1 MITQSVSGEALV
13 AIDLLNHKLDRAFD
27 HIDASGNGV
36 VEREDLLGLGA
47 RILVGFGESPTSV
60 TGASLVD
67 SFDGVW
73 SALAQALQRDGDS
86 GIARPDFRTAMT
98 AAFVTG
104 DRYDPVFRPATVA
117 VAELCDGD
125 RDGEIFP
132 GEFRTML
139 SAFGVAYD
147 DVDEAF
153 DRLDRAGR
161 GTLTVAEL
169 VTAASDYYRGDDPNA
184 AGNWLFGPLVA
195 GR

>member
-1 MITQSVSGEALV
+1 M
-13 AIDLLNHKLDRAFD
+13 AIDLLSHKLDRAFD
-27 HIDASGNGV
+27 HIDANRNGV

-60 TGASLVD
+60 TGASLVE
-67 SFDGVW
+67 SFDGIW
-73 SALAQALQRDGDS
+73 STLARTLDRDGDS
-86 GIARPDFRTAMT
+86 GISRPDFRSAMLS
-98 AAFVTG
+98 AFVTG
-104 DRYDPVFRPATVA
+104 DHYEPVFRPAAVA

-125 RDGEIFP
+125 RDGEIRP

-153 DRLDRAGR
+153 DRLDREGR

-169 VTAASDYYRGDDPNA
+169 VAATSDYYRSADPNA
-184 AGNWLFGPLVA
+184 AGNWLFGPL
-195 GR
+195 

>member
-1 MITQSVSGEALV
+1 M

-67 SFDGVW
+67 GFDEIW
-73 SALAQALQRDGDS
+73 SALSRALERDADFS
-86 GIARPDFRTAMT
+86 IARQDFRTGMVT
-98 AAFVTG
+98 AFVTG
-104 DRYDPVFRPATVA
+104 DQYDAVFRPATMA

-125 RDGEIFP
+125 GDGRIGP

-153 DRLDRAGR
+153 DRLDRTGR
-161 GTLTVAEL
+161 GALTVDEL
-169 VTAASDYYRGDDPNA
+169 VLAAADYYRSDDPNA
-184 AGNWLFGPLVA
+184 AGNWLFGPL
-195 GR
+195 

>member
-1 MITQSVSGEALV
+1 VITQLVSGEALV

-60 TGASLVD
+60 TGASLVG
-67 SFDGVW
+67 SFDGIW
-73 SALAQALQRDGDS
+73 ATLSHTLERDGDS
-86 GIARPDFRTAMT
+86 GIARADFRTGMA

-104 DRYDPVFRPATVA
+104 DRYDPVFRPATLA
-117 VAELCDGD
+117 VAELCDSD
-125 RDGEIFP
+125 RDGSIGP

-139 SAFGVAYD
+139 CAFGIAYD

-153 DRLDRAGR
+153 DRLDRTGR
-161 GTLTVAEL
+161 GSLTVDEL
-169 VTAASDYYRGDDPNA
+169 VLAAAEYYRSEDPNA
-184 AGNWLFGPLVA
+184 AGNWLFGPL
-195 GR
+195 

>member
-1 MITQSVSGEALV
+1 M

-27 HIDASGNGV
+27 HIDAGGNGV

-47 RILVGFGESPTSV
+47 RILVGFGESPTSL

-67 SFDGVW
+67 SFDGIW
-73 SALAQALQRDGDS
+73 STLSQTLERDPDFA
-86 GIARPDFRTAMT
+86 IARPDFRTGMI

-104 DRYDPVFRPATVA
+104 DRYDAVFRPATVA
-117 VAELCDGD
+117 VAELCDPD
-125 RDGEIFP
+125 RDGEIGP

-153 DRLDRAGR
+153 DRLDRTGR
-161 GTLTVAEL
+161 GVLTVDEL
-169 VTAASDYYRGDDPNA
+169 VLAAADYYLSDDPSA
-184 AGNWLFGPLVA
+184 AGNWLFGPL
-195 GR
+195 

>member
-1 MITQSVSGEALV
+1 M

-27 HIDASGNGV
+27 HIDANGNGV
-36 VEREDLLGLGA
+36 VERADLLGLGA

-60 TGASLVD
+60 TGASLVE
-67 SFDGVW
+67 SFDGIW
-73 SALAQALQRDGDS
+73 ATLARTLERDGDS

-104 DRYDPVFRPATVA
+104 GHYDPVFRPATVA

-125 RDGEIFP
+125 RDGEISP

-161 GTLTVAEL
+161 GRLTVAGL
-169 VTAASDYYRGDDPNA
+169 VAAAADFYRSADPNA
-184 AGNWLFGPLVA
+184 PGNWLFGPL
-195 GR
+195 

>member
-1 MITQSVSGEALV
+1 M

-67 SFDGVW
+67 SFDRIW
-73 SALAQALQRDGDS
+73 STLSEALERDGDS
-86 GIARPDFRTAMT
+86 GIARPDFLRGMT
-98 AAFVTG
+98 EAFVTG
-104 DRYDPVFRPATVA
+104 DHYDPVFKPATRA

-125 RDGEIFP
+125 GDGKIAR

-139 SAFGVAYD
+139 CAFGVAYD

-153 DRLDRAGR
+153 DRLDRTGR
-161 GTLTVAEL
+161 GALTVDDL
-169 VTAASDYYRGDDPNA
+169 VLAAADYYRSEDPNA
-184 AGNWLFGPLVA
+184 SGNWLFGPL
-195 GR
+195 

>member
-1 MITQSVSGEALV
+1 M

-67 SFDGVW
+67 SFDDIW
-73 SALAQALQRDGDS
+73 SALAQALERDGDS
-86 GIARPDFRTAMT
+86 GIARPDFRAGMT
-98 AAFVTG
+98 EAFVTG
-104 DRYDPVFRPATVA
+104 DRYDSVFRPATLA
-117 VAELCDGD
+117 VAELCDSD
-125 RDGEIFP
+125 RDGRIGP

-139 SAFGVAYD
+139 CAFGVAYD

-153 DRLDRAGR
+153 DRLDRSGR
-161 GTLTVAEL
+161 GTLTVDEL
-169 VTAASDYYRGDDPNA
+169 VQAASDYYRGVDPNA
-184 AGNWLFGPLVA
+184 AGNWLFGPL
-195 GR
+195 

>member
-1 MITQSVSGEALV
+1 M

-47 RILVGFGESPTSV
+47 RILVGFGESPTSI

-67 SFDGVW
+67 SFGGIW
-73 SALAQALQRDGDS
+73 ATLSQTLERDPDFS
-86 GIARPDFRTAMT
+86 ISRLDFRTGMI
-98 AAFVTG
+98 AAFVMG
-104 DRYDPVFRPATVA
+104 DRYDAVFRPATVA
-117 VAELCDGD
+117 VADLCDGD
-125 RDGEIFP
+125 RDGEIGP

-153 DRLDRAGR
+153 DRLDRTGR
-161 GTLTVAEL
+161 GVLTVEEL
-169 VTAASDYYRGDDPNA
+169 VLAASDYYRSDDPNA
-184 AGNWLFGPLVA
+184 AGNWLFGPL
-195 GR
+195 

>member
-1 MITQSVSGEALV
+1 M

-27 HIDASGNGV
+27 HIDAGGRGV

-67 SFDGVW
+67 SFDRIW
-73 SALAQALQRDGDS
+73 STLSETLDRDGYF
-86 GIARPDFRTAMT
+86 GIARPDFLSGMT

-104 DRYDPVFRPATVA
+104 DLYEPVFKPATVA

-125 RDGEIFP
+125 ADGEIQP

-161 GTLTVAEL
+161 GTLTVDAL
-169 VTAASDYYRGDDPNA
+169 VLAAADYYRSDDPNA
-184 AGNWLFGPLVA
+184 AGNWLFGPL
-195 GR
+195 

>member
-1 MITQSVSGEALV
+1 M

-27 HIDASGNGV
+27 HIDVSGNGV

-67 SFDGVW
+67 SFDRVW
-73 SALAQALQRDGDS
+73 SALAQALERDGDT
-86 GIARPDFRTAMT
+86 GIARLDFRTAMT

-104 DRYDPVFRPATVA
+104 DGYEPVLKPAAAA

-125 RDGEIFP
+125 RDGEIRL
-132 GEFRTML
+132 GDFRTML

-161 GTLTVAEL
+161 GRLTVAEL
-169 VTAASDYYRGDDPNA
+169 VAAASDYYRSDDPNA
-184 AGNWLFGPLVA
+184 TGNWLFGPL
-195 GR
+195 

>member
-1 MITQSVSGEALV
+1 M

-67 SFDGVW
+67 SFDGIW
-73 SALAQALQRDGDS
+73 SVLSQALERDVDS

-98 AAFVTG
+98 EAFVFG
-104 DRYDPVFRPATVA
+104 DRYDTVFRPATVA

-125 RDGEIFP
+125 RDGEI
-132 GEFRTML
+132 GLAEFRTML
-139 SAFGVAYD
+139 CAFGVAYD

-153 DRLDRAGR
+153 DRLDRAGK
-161 GTLTVAEL
+161 GTLSVDGLVA
-169 VTAASDYYRGDDPNA
+169 AASEYYRSDDPNA
-184 AGNWLFGPLVA
+184 TGNWLFGPL
-195 GR
+195 

>member
-1 MITQSVSGEALV
+1 M

-67 SFDGVW
+67 GFDEIW
-73 SALAQALQRDGDS
+73 SALSKALERDIDF
-86 GIARPDFRTAMT
+86 GIARPDFRAGMV

-104 DRYDPVFRPATVA
+104 DQYDAVFRPATVA

-125 RDGEIFP
+125 GDGEIGP

-147 DVDEAF
+147 DVDAAF
-153 DRLDRAGR
+153 DRLDRSGR
-161 GTLTVAEL
+161 GTLTVDEL
-169 VTAASDYYRGDDPNA
+169 VLAASDYYRGTDPGA
-184 AGNWLFGPLVA
+184 AGNWLFGPL
-195 GR
+195 